1 MATQYEPIVKDSTL
15 NTTEQTPRNLADVL
29 ASGLA
34 NIANNVKPDGSDI
47 SIDVP
52 GMSATNVNDGFSEL
66 KQSLDNLDGLKTVT
80 NLNTI
85 TTSGVCKYDGGSTGA
100 PTTNGGV
107 VLTIYN
113 TSSNQAVQIAQAN
126 NQSYTSI
133 RRRHADWTAW
143 DKIALESSLDDLI
156 APKYATVTGYGLT
169 CEFTKTCNVKM
180 VSISGKPSE
189 QLNAGTTYDICTIPS
204 GFARGSVSVT
214 GRVVANGNK
223 NITFYQFASGKL
235 QLIPTDNLP
244 TSSTISI
251 TIVYV

>member
-1 MATQYEPIVKDSTL
+1 MANVTKPIALDESL

-34 NIANNVKPDGSDI
+34 SIANNVKPDGSDI

-52 GMSATNVNDGFSEL
+52 GMSANNVNDGFSEL
-66 KQSLDNLDGLKTVT
+66 KGTLGNLDGLKTVT

-85 TTSGVCKYDGGSTGA
+85 TTSGVCKYDGNSIGA
-100 PTTNGGV
+100 PTANGGV

-133 RRRHADWTAW
+133 RRKHADWTAW
-143 DKIALESSLDDLI
+143 DIIALKSSLDDLTE
-156 APKYATVTGYGLT
+156 PKYATATGYGLT
-169 CEFTKTCNVKM
+169 CEFAKTCNVKM
-180 VSISGKPSE
+180 VSIFGKPSE

-204 GFARGSVSVT
+204 GFARGSASVV
-214 GRVVANGNK
+214 GRVIANGNK